1 MDLSILQRGYPFCL
15 ELLFATLLFELSLNK
30 RKRFPLRVLL
40 SASVMAAEL
49 LLCALLVSDL
59 NEFWFLI
66 VFLTD
71 IAAVRFCCEI
81 SWVDALYCAS
91 LAYAAQHFASSL
103 YILLVYRGS
112 APAWNNALFIAVDA
126 AVFISVYFLFA
137 RRLSEDGEY
146 RVTPTTAFSVSFVV
160 LFVSLF
166 LSMYCKR
173 AADSASQAG
182 IGPGY
187 AALFRGCQLFDLFTC
202 VLLLWSQRMQRN
214 EIRTSRALEKSR
226 ILWQQNERQ
235 YAMSRENVE
244 LINRK
249 CHDLRHQIAALSYAG
264 GGSER
269 RQAFVRDVQNMLDVY
284 DSKTDTGNEA
294 LNTILMEKGLYCKLH
309 GIQWTCVADGEI
321 LNFMDVVDLYT
332 LFGNAIDNAIESV
345 EKIEDKDKRIISATV
360 WRKDSFA
367 IIQIKNYYDGT
378 LALRDGLPLTSKGD
392 TDNHGFGLRSMRKI
406 AEKYQGTL
414 SVKLEDKSFLLY
426 VMLPLPQSVI
436 KNS

>member
-1 MDLSILQRGYPFCL
+1 MNLSILQQGYPFCI
-15 ELLFATLLFELSLNK
+15 ELLIATLLFELSLNK
-30 RKRFPLRVLL
+30 KKLFPLRVLL
-40 SASVMAAEL
+40 AAVFMTGELLLYSALAAEL
-49 LLCALLVSDL
+49 GWI
-59 NEFWFLI
+59 WFLI

-71 IAAVRFCCEI
+71 IAAVRFCCEV
-81 SWVDALYCAS
+81 SWIDALYCAA
-91 LAYAAQHFASSL
+91 LAYAAQHFASST

-112 APAWNNALFIAVDA
+112 KPEWNNALFVAVDA
-126 AVFISVYFLFA
+126 VVFAAVYFLFA

-146 RVTPTTAFSVSFVV
+146 RVTPNTAFSVSVLV

-166 LSMYCKR
+166 LSMYCKK
-173 AADSASQAG
+173 AADSAAQAG
-182 IGPGY
+182 VGPGY
-187 AALFRGCQLFDLFTC
+187 ASLFRSCQLFDMFTC
-202 VLLLWSQRMQRN
+202 FLLLWSQRMQRN

-249 CHDLRHQIAALSYAG
+249 CHDLRHQIAALSYAEG
-264 GGSER
+264 ASER

-309 GIQWTCVADGEI
+309 GISWTCVADGAI

-345 EKIEDKDKRIISATV
+345 EKIDDKDKRIISATV
-360 WRKDSFA
+360 WKKDSFA
-367 IIQIKNYYDGT
+367 IIQIKNYYEGALT
-378 LALRDGLPLTSKGD
+378 LRDGLPLTSKGD

-414 SVKLEDKSFLLY
+414 SVKLEDKAFLLY
-426 VMLPLPQSVI
+426 VMLPLPSTVI